1 MWHER
6 RNPKHPTPAV
16 GMIGSQKETRPT
28 YSEMVKKEEAQAE
41 EDPYYRAQCT
51 KPWNDPFADSDKE
64 WQQREDIDEDTWRE
78 KRNEVMGWE

>member
-1 MWHER
+1 MAREKKFEASDCSR
-6 RNPKHPTPAV
+6 RYDWK
-16 GMIGSQKETRPT
+16 SQKETRPT